1 MLPNQSGGQVGDR
14 TVAVVLKATVRCAR
28 DQLLR
33 PSQSIPLNIAEGN
46 GKGTN
51 PDRRRFFEIARG
63 SALECAAIQDC
74 LTSCQA
80 MTAAPNIEGKTLLLR
95 IVSMLTKLDQR
106 RHEVRERSE
115 VYRGLDCD
123 DNDNDNEWS
132 QDFCGAALAK
142 GRQYRKRA
150 TAFTGDQAG
159 IEACYSLAGR
169 QRMT

>member
-1 MLPNQSGGQVGDR
+1 
-14 TVAVVLKATVRCAR
+14 
-28 DQLLR
+28 
-33 PSQSIPLNIAEGN
+33 
-46 GKGTN
+46 
-51 PDRRRFFEIARG
+51 
-63 SALECAAIQDC
+63 
-74 LTSCQA
+74 